1 MDLINK
7 FKIIIVLCISSFHL
21 YSQEIQIGELT
32 TNQLLVQKYSAI
44 KSSLKLGSI
53 TDTLNLGSNGIL
65 DDFSY
70 AGPYP
75 DTSIWLDNFVFVNN
89 GFAKAPITVGV
100 ATFDGVNEKGYPYNF
115 NAAMGSSGQADYLT
129 SKPINLSYPASD
141 SVYFSFYVQP
151 QGRGNAP
158 EQADSLVV
166 EFRGK
171 GPLASWNRVWAKRGS
186 TLSLNDSSWT
196 LVMIPIKDTNY
207 LTNGFQFRFR
217 NKATLNAN
225 ADHWNI
231 DYVYLNKIRNKN
243 DTLFEDISFV
253 YNHTSMLNAY
263 TAMPWRHYATS
274 NMKSNYATTLRN
286 NHNVTK
292 NASFTYRI
300 FDANN
305 LQISPTYSGGND
317 NIDPYITNGYSSS
330 APFINPPLSPFV
342 LPVLTQKD
350 SFYIQCAVNSTPDFN
365 RKNDT
370 IKYVQKF
377 DSYYA
382 YDDGSAEV
390 SMGLNVLY
398 GQLAYRFNTSIADTL
413 RYVDIYFNPFE
424 VNAELFTFKLK
435 VWANAGNLPGIS
447 LFTSDSVL
455 TPAYGDD
462 LPNQFTRYRLSTPL
476 YLPAGTYH
484 IGFIQNTNQF
494 LYVGL
499 DRNINNQD
507 KITYNVNSVWQFSPE
522 AGSLMIRPVFGAA
535 LDFVGVNENNID
547 LNKLVVYPNPAT
559 NRLYFKTLK
568 ADLYLKGNYEI
579 IDMLG
584 RTIESNTLPTDGIN
598 ISFLSQGFYFL
609 KIVSENYSS
618 TVKFAVS
625 K

>member
-1 MDLINK
+1 LMNK
-7 FKIIIVLCISSFHL
+7 FKIILVLFIGSFHL
-21 YSQEIQIGELT
+21 YSQDLQIGELK
-32 TNQLLVQKYSAI
+32 TNQSLVHTYNAT
-44 KSSLKLGSI
+44 KSSIRLGSI
-53 TDTLNLGSNGIL
+53 TDTLQLGSNGIL

-70 AGPYP
+70 VGPYP
-75 DTSIWLDNFVFVNN
+75 DTSIWLDNFAFVNY
-89 GFAKAPITVGV
+89 GFPKAPISVGV
-100 ATFDGVNEKGYPYNF
+100 ATFDGINEKGFPYNF

-129 SKPINLSYPASD
+129 SKPINLNYLQSD
-141 SVYFSFYVQP
+141 SIYFSFYVQP

-158 EQADSLVV
+158 EQLDSLIV
-166 EFRGK
+166 EFKGK
-171 GPLASWNRVWAKRGS
+171 GTLSSWNMVWAKRGS
-186 TLSLNDSSWT
+186 TLALNDSSWI

-207 LTNGFQFRFR
+207 LFNGFQFRFR

-225 ADHWNI
+225 ADHWHI
-231 DYVYLNKIRNKN
+231 DNVYLNKIRNIN

-253 YNHTSMLNAY
+253 YNHTSMLNTY
-263 TAMPWRHYATS
+263 TSIPWRHYSTS
-274 NMKSNYATTLRN
+274 DMKSNYSTTIRN

-292 NASFTYRI
+292 NANFTYRV
-300 FDANN
+300 FDANDVQ
-305 LQISPTYSGGND
+305 LGPAYSGGND
-317 NIDPYITNGYSSS
+317 NIDPFTTNGYSSS
-330 APFINPPLSPFV
+330 APFINPPLSSITIPT
-342 LPVLTQKD
+342 LTQKD
-350 SFYIQCAVNSTPDFN
+350 SFYIKCAINSTPDFN
-365 RKNDT
+365 RRNDT

-398 GQLAYRFNTSIADTL
+398 GQLAYRFNTLASDTL
-413 RYVDIYFNPFE
+413 RYIDIYFNPFE
-424 VNAELFTFKLK
+424 INAEVFTFKLK
-435 VWANAGNLPGIS
+435 VWANAGNIPGIT

-484 IGFIQNTNQF
+484 VGFIQNTNQF

-507 KITYNVNSVWQFSPE
+507 KITYNVNSTWQFSPE
-522 AGSLMIRPVFGAA
+522 PGSLMIRPVFGAA
-535 LDFVGVNENNID
+535 LDFVGINENEKT
-547 LNKLVVYPNPAT
+547 NKLIVYPNPT
-559 NRLYFKTLK
+559 SERLYFKKVDDAPL
-568 ADLYLKGNYEI
+568 LNGNFEI

-584 RTIESNTLPTDGIN
+584 RTIEYNTLPTNGID
-598 ISFLSQGFYFL
+598 ISYLSQGFYFL
-609 KIVSENYSS
+609 KIVSENHSS